1 MLPDLKS
8 PDPSILGQARRRGS
22 EIGLVHVATDR
33 LDDLDRRSKNQVR
46 LADVPLLRPAGGGPP
61 EGFHLGWDR
70 AVTRSDEL
78 DQGSGV
84 VTSARFPVL
93 VERAPLQIDYE
104 VMESEEA
111 VGRAMFD
118 EIETAARE
126 TEGDL
131 TVVIVGGR
139 GGQALHRLLGEKAKT
154 NELDHLL
161 SRLNVF
167 TQDALGPM
175 HMDNAFS
182 FVRDFERLLGDEF
195 FKKIKSFTSM
205 QTDAPDLES
214 GLIKYLEIL
223 KSRSPID
230 IFFLGLGP
238 EANAASHLA
247 YIKPGSGATATDI
260 AGLIPISASILEH
273 HITKFK
279 AGGTKFN
286 ETDEAECRN
295 ATHILTLGPAA
306 ILSAKRI
313 VQSIVDA
320 DTAPAKRASFRRLIE
335 TQISDDDETRARQLD
350 ENPGLWI
357 RLNPNVRSL
366 VLPTVLTTS
375 N

>member
-1 MLPDLKS
+1 MSSSSAPT
-8 PDPSILGQARRRGS
+8 PSGIRRRVEGDNVWL
-22 EIGLVHVATDR
+22 ERAGEGP
-33 LDDLDRRSKNQVR
+33 
-46 LADVPLLRPAGGGPP
+46 LAERVPLP
-61 EGFHLGWDR
+61 
-70 AVTRSDEL
+70 
-78 DQGSGV
+78 
-84 VTSARFPVL
+84 
-93 VERAPLQIDYE
+93 INYE

-118 EIETAARE
+118 ELETAALE

-295 ATHILTLGPAA
+295 ATHILTLGPAS

-335 TQISDDDETRARQLD
+335 TEISDDDETRARQLD